1 MNFKV
6 YSSKFIDYALNFIHF
21 LFQIQTL
28 CFDVRRKIFEVQRLN
43 LWKSNSNLWNS
54 KHCFQDWNYILWN
67 SNFNLR
73 HSKLFFE
80 IQTLIIE
87 LQRMKFK
94 LLNIPRQKGGDLT
107 QSYDKSPYTHGNVK
121 RAVTTQ
127 TTPQKSS
134 IKQRLRT
141 DLGRSVGVTT
151 ATQLVWFNNNLKN
164 SKLYSNFIVQNILW
178 N

>member
-6 YSSKFIDYALNFIHF
+6 YSSKLIDYALNFIHC
-21 LFQIQTL
+21 LFQFQTL

-43 LWKSNSNLWNS
+43 LWKSNSNRWNS

-87 LQRMKFK
+87 LQRIKFK
-94 LLNIPRQKGGDLT
+94 LLNILI
-107 QSYDKSPYTHGNVK
+107 QSYI
-121 RAVTTQ
+121 Q
-127 TTPQKSS
+127 TLLFK
-134 IKQRLRT
+134 IFFEINKKNKFKIQRT
-141 DLGRSVGVTT
+141 
-151 ATQLVWFNNNLKN
+151 NLKIQSMN
-164 SKLYSNFIVQNILW
+164 SKI
-178 N
+178 

>member
-6 YSSKFIDYALNFIHF
+6 YSSKFIVYALNFIHF
-21 LFQIQTL
+21 LFQFQTL

-80 IQTLIIE
+80 IQILITE
-87 LQRMKFK
+87 LQRIKFK
-94 LLNIPRQKGGDLT
+94 LLNIPIIISKIRHIAITNCPFRFAFSHLPRCGQLLRQKD
-107 QSYDKSPYTHGNVK
+107 
-121 RAVTTQ
+121 R
-127 TTPQKSS
+127 
-134 IKQRLRT
+134 
-141 DLGRSVGVTT
+141 
-151 ATQLVWFNNNLKN
+151 KN
-164 SKLYSNFIVQNILW
+164 FTW
-178 N
+178 NSCASFS